1 MLVLKCDMQS
11 ILGTFGL
18 AVSVP
23 AYAVRIYPNVEL
35 VAELPEYDL
44 LNASSSQLCVVQVR

>member
-1 MLVLKCDMQS
+1 MLMPKGDMQS

-23 AYAVRIYPNVEL
+23 ASAVRVYPDVEL

>member
-1 MLVLKCDMQS
+1 MQS

-23 AYAVRIYPNVEL
+23 ASAVRVYPDVEL